1 MKEGDVLEY
10 QSTESFISKIVNNC
24 CLIYQAFRGLHE
36 NDLKLEE
43 NILHIMGLEAY
54 INNEKK
60 NAGLTGLLS
69 STEFTIGINNIIFE

>member
-1 MKEGDVLEY
+1 MKCRIEMKEGDVLEY
-10 QSTESFISKIVNNC
+10 QSTESFISKILNNC

-60 NAGLTGLLS
+60 MLD
-69 STEFTIGINNIIFE
+69 